1 MKMKPACGGKMTGG
15 KELRAA
21 ARRRS
26 QSSHRGIEERE
37 YVGVNEV

>member
-1 MKMKPACGGKMTGG
+1 MKMKPACGRKMTDGE
-15 KELRAA
+15 ELWAA

-26 QSSHRGIEERE
+26 RSSHRGVEERE